1 LFNFFVSDEKFDSM
15 CHCKNYYSFNRNANK
30 ILTSKI
36 NHFVFN
42 TNAEKYRQKV
52 LHQKYLEANILK
64 MLINEDN
71 KNIIKLEKLT
81 PLSNSIL
88 NNMNYEKKIHVNDN
102 DHIETNILNM
112 LKDVYV
118 DFEYVSE
125 YCEDNKDGNIIE
137 IKKIPVLHLLYDLF
151 QILHLNY
158 N

>member
-1 LFNFFVSDEKFDSM
+1 MFNFSVSDEQFNSK
-15 CHCKNYYSFNRNANK
+15 CHCKHFYSFNKNANK
-30 ILTSKI
+30 ILTSKT

-42 TNAEKYRQKV
+42 TNAEKCRQKV

-81 PLSNSIL
+81 PPSNSIL
-88 NNMNYEKKIHVNDN
+88 NNINYEKEVHVKDN
-102 DHIETNILNM
+102 DHIEPNILNM

-125 YCEDNKDGNIIE
+125 YCEDNKNGNIIE
-137 IKKIPVLHLLYDLF
+137 IK
-151 QILHLNY
+151 NY
-158 N
+158 IF